1 MMNDQIFEL
10 ELKREINNFDELF
23 SLNKSDVNEK
33 DPYNLYRFLEKGDEV
48 YLSDNMKVYLY
59 IQQQQK
65 FMFEGQDLTI
75 YLKDKFGK

>member
-1 MMNDQIFEL
+1 MKDQIFEL

-23 SLNKSDVNEK
+23 SLKKSDVDEK
-33 DPYNLYRFLEKGDEV
+33 DHYSLYKFLEKGDEV

>member
-1 MMNDQIFEL
+1 MKDQIFEL
-10 ELKREINNFDELF
+10 ELKREIKNFDELF

-33 DPYNLYRFLEKGDEV
+33 DHYNLYRFLEKEDEV